1 MMGRS
6 QRSQKQSKEKFPAIS
21 GGNLETEFPKVSE
34 IDALKT
40 EIHTYKKL
48 FSSVLDIFN
57 HTVLDAIMDSA
68 VSHIV
73 ENSQL
78 GFIVFLWR
86 PFQNREDISIKV
98 YKDCE
103 IVDTRFHLETIAPFE
118 PFFRDHPTP
127 ISLAELRAR
136 MNNHEAVDALLPVNP
151 ELVMPVQSP
160 SGLYGL
166 ILIGEKEQGAQSEA
180 FSSTKL
186 AFLKQL
192 MAFVSLAIQNHLNYD
207 HSLRDGKTGLYNHS
221 FFMTRLNEEISRI
234 KRNSFA
240 SSVVVIDVD
249 SFKRFNDHYGHMA
262 GDRVLEHIAAI
273 IKQSVR
279 LEDVPSRFGGE
290 EFTVL
295 LPNTCA
301 DSAWFVAERLRV
313 SIANLHVQWESNLP
327 QVTIS
332 LGIFTFDESYDL
344 TASEIISRADSALYE
359 SKRRGKNR
367 TTMWKPGLQ
376 FPQK

>member
-1 MMGRS
+1 MSRS
-6 QRSQKQSKEKFPAIS
+6 QRSQKRSKEKFPAIS
-21 GGNLETEFPKVSE
+21 GGNAKTEFPKVSE
-34 IDALKT
+34 INTLKA

-73 ENSQL
+73 ENGQF

-103 IVDTRFHLETIAPFE
+103 IVDTQFHLETITPFE
-118 PFFRDHPTP
+118 YFFRENPAP
-127 ISLAELRAR
+127 ISFAELQAR
-136 MNNHEAVDALLPVNP
+136 MNNREAVDVLLPVNP

-166 ILIGEKEQGAQSEA
+166 ILIGGEAQSTQSEV
-180 FSSTKL
+180 FSSTEL
-186 AFLKQL
+186 VFLKQL

-207 HSLRDGKTGLYNHS
+207 HSLRDGKTSLYNHS

-234 KRNSFA
+234 KRNGFA
-240 SSVVVIDVD
+240 SSVIVIDVD
-249 SFKRFNDHYGHMA
+249 SFKSFNDQYGHMA
-262 GDRVLEHIAAI
+262 GDRVLEYIAAM

-279 LEDVPSRFGGE
+279 LEDIPSRFGGE

-301 DSAWFVAERLRV
+301 EAALFVAERLRI
-313 SIANLHVQWESNLP
+313 SIANLHVQWEPRLP

-359 SKRRGKNR
+359 SKRQGKNR

-376 FPQK
+376 FQQK

>member
-1 MMGRS
+1 MMIR
-6 QRSQKQSKEKFPAIS
+6 SKEVFP
-21 GGNLETEFPKVSE
+21 TVSE
-34 IDALKT
+34 IDALKA

-73 ENSQL
+73 ENNSQL

-98 YKDCE
+98 YKDHE
-103 IVDTRFHLETIAPFE
+103 IADTRFHLETITPFE
-118 PFFRDHPTP
+118 CFFRENPAP
-127 ISLAELRAR
+127 ISFAELQAR
-136 MNNHEAVDALLPVNP
+136 MNNHEVADALLPVNP
-151 ELVMPVQSP
+151 ELVIPVQSP
-160 SGLYGL
+160 SSLYGL
-166 ILIGEKEQGAQSEA
+166 ILIGRREQSTQSEV
-180 FSSTKL
+180 FSSTEL
-186 AFLKQL
+186 VFLKQL

-240 SSVVVIDVD
+240 SSVMVIDVD
-249 SFKRFNDHYGHMA
+249 SFKHFNDHYGHMA
-262 GDRVLEHIAAI
+262 GDRVLEHIAVM
-273 IKQSVR
+273 IKHSIR
-279 LEDVPSRFGGE
+279 LEDIASRFGGE

-301 DSAWFVAERLRV
+301 EAAWFVAERLRV
-313 SIANLHVQWESNLP
+313 SVADLYVQWELSLP

-344 TASEIISRADSALYE
+344 TAVEIINRADSALYE

-367 TTMWKPGLQ
+367 TTMWKPGLLFQ
-376 FPQK
+376 QK

>member
-1 MMGRS
+1 M
-6 QRSQKQSKEKFPAIS
+6 
-21 GGNLETEFPKVSE
+21 ETEFPKVSE
-34 IDALKT
+34 IDALKA
-40 EIHTYKKL
+40 EIHAYKKL
-48 FSSVLDIFN
+48 FFSVLDIFN
-57 HTVLDAIMDSA
+57 YTVLDAIMDSA
-68 VSHIV
+68 VSHAV

-98 YKDCE
+98 YKNCE
-103 IVDTRFHLETIAPFE
+103 IVDTRFHLETITPFE
-118 PFFRDHPTP
+118 HFFRENPAP
-127 ISLAELRAR
+127 ISFAELQAR
-136 MNNHEAVDALLPVNP
+136 MNNHEAVKALLLVNP

-160 SGLYGL
+160 SDLYGL
-166 ILIGEKEQGAQSEA
+166 ILIGGKEQSTQSEI

-221 FFMTRLNEEISRI
+221 FFMARLNEELSRI

-240 SSVVVIDVD
+240 SSVIVIDVD

-262 GDRVLEHIAAI
+262 GDRILEHIATM

-279 LEDVPSRFGGE
+279 LADIPSRFGGE

-295 LPNTCA
+295 LPNTYA

-313 SIANLHVQWESNLP
+313 SIANLQVQWKSSLP

-332 LGIFTFDESYDL
+332 LGVFTFDESCDL
-344 TASEIISRADSALYE
+344 TAGEIISRADSALYE

-376 FPQK
+376 FQQK

>member
-1 MMGRS
+1 MMS
-6 QRSQKQSKEKFPAIS
+6 Q
-21 GGNLETEFPKVSE
+21 TELPTVSE
-34 IDALKT
+34 IDALKA

-98 YKDCE
+98 YKNCE
-103 IVDTRFHLETIAPFE
+103 IVDTQFHLETITPFE
-118 PFFRDHPTP
+118 HFFRENPAP
-127 ISLAELRAR
+127 ISFAELHAR
-136 MNNHEAVDALLPVNP
+136 MNKHEVVDALLPVNP

-166 ILIGEKEQGAQSEA
+166 ILIGGKVQSEV
-180 FSSTKL
+180 FSSTGL

-207 HSLRDGKTGLYNHS
+207 HSLRDGKTSLYNHS

-240 SSVVVIDVD
+240 SSVIVIDVD
-249 SFKRFNDHYGHMA
+249 SFKCFNDQYGHMA

-279 LEDVPSRFGGE
+279 LEDIPSRFGGE

-301 DSAWFVAERLRV
+301 ESAWFVAERLRV
-313 SIANLHVQWESNLP
+313 SIANVHVQWEPSLP

-344 TASEIISRADSALYE
+344 TAGEIISRADSALYE
-359 SKRRGKNR
+359 SKRQGKNC

-376 FPQK
+376 FQQN